1 MVGEDGQ
8 EAVVPLTREP
18 DGRLSA
24 KAAPGT
30 MLNTGAAED
39 GHTHEFEMG
48 AAQTE
53 PAGEDEHVHALTYAE
68 DGAVTVEPAEQHEHE
83 VAEALEIEDEE
94 EKGDG
99 EDEPEQEAEKAADLA
114 AQIKIAMDAAR
125 EAWPG
130 EALTIEVMADG
141 TLSVAPVAA
150 PKAAT
155 PPASVEPPA
164 PKAQAHDPN
173 EIDRLVKAAIGKMV
187 GEAFG
192 KAFAQARGRVTIS
205 G

>member
-1 MVGEDGQ
+1 
-8 EAVVPLTREP
+8 
-18 DGRLSA
+18 
-24 KAAPGT
+24 
-30 MLNTGAAED
+30 
-39 GHTHEFEMG
+39 
-48 AAQTE
+48 
-53 PAGEDEHVHALTYAE
+53 
-68 DGAVTVEPAEQHEHE
+68 
-83 VAEALEIEDEE
+83 
-94 EKGDG
+94 
-99 EDEPEQEAEKAADLA
+99 
-114 AQIKIAMDAAR
+114 MDAAR

-130 EALTIEVMADG
+130 EALTIEVKADG